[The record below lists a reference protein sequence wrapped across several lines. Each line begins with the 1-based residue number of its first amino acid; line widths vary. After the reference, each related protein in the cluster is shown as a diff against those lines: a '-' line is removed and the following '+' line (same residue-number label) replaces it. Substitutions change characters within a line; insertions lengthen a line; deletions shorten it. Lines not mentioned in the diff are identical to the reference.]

1 MEDIVFDIEYS
12 SEEDTITLFKSIEI
26 NQDNTEYIYYL
37 MSNKTVYDSIEQIA
51 EMYINK
57 GIYSIIFHIIDG
69 WIDNIIKIVNYENL
83 DILTSRISKILIKI
97 IHSDMVECEN
107 YYIKNLDKYFNI
119 KYYAEKM
126 IG

>member
-1 MEDIVFDIEYS
+1 MEIVFDIEYS

-97 IHSDMVECEN
+97 IRSDMIECEN